1 MMAGTLS
8 VRAMCRLAGVSRAG
22 FYRYLEAGA
31 GQADD
36 CELREAVEQVALVWP
51 AYGSRRITAELR
63 RRGWTVNRKRV
74 QRIMREGGLLCLR
87 QPTSWLATTDSK
99 HNLPVFPNLAAGLEV
114 TRMNQ
119 LWVADITYIRL
130 RQEFVFLAAILD
142 AFSRR
147 VIGWGLERHME
158 AALCLTALK
167 KAVQQRSVSQELIHH
182 SDRGTQYCSNEYV
195 ETLARHGI
203 RGSMSRKGNPY
214 DNAVVERFWRT
225 LKYEQVYRNEY
236 ATLEQARRDIGPFMD
251 RIYNGERLHSALD
264 YRTPV
269 EFEAAAANGAKL

>member
-1 MMAGTLS
+1 MKAGALS
-8 VRAMCRLAGVSRAG
+8 VRAMCRLSAVSRAS
-22 FYRYLEAGA
+22 FYRYLEHEVVEG
-31 GQADD
+31 D
-36 CELREAVEQVALVWP
+36 CEVRDAVEQVALAWP

-63 RRGWTVNRKRV
+63 RRGWRVNRKRV
-74 QRIMREGGLLCLR
+74 QRFMREGGLLCLR
-87 QPTSWLATTDSK
+87 QPGAWLATTDSQ

-147 VIGWGLERHME
+147 VIGWALERNME
-158 AALCLTALK
+158 AALCLTALN
-167 KAVQQRSVSQELIHH
+167 KAVRQRSLSAPLIHH
-182 SDRGTQYCSNEYV
+182 SDRGTQYCSREYV
-195 ETLARHGI
+195 DTLARHGI
-203 RGSMSRKGNPY
+203 QGSMSRKGNPY
-214 DNAVVERFWRT
+214 DNAVAERFWRT

-236 ATLEQARRDIGPFMD
+236 DTLEQARRDIGPFLD
-251 RIYNGERLHSALD
+251 RIYNRERIHSALD

-269 EFEAAAANGAKL
+269 EFEAAAMAGATA